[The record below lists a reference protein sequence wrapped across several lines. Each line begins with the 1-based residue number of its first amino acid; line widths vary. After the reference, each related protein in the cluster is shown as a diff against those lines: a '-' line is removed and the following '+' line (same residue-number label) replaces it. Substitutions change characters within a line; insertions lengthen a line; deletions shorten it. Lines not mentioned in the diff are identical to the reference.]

1 MDTAVKPVS
10 FETYLS
16 RESFFS
22 PAFRPESAWVDHGP
36 FAFWLIRALR
46 PRTLVEL
53 GTHGG
58 YSYFAFCQAVE
69 SLGLDT
75 RCFAID
81 TWKGDEHAGFY
92 SEDFFNRVSDHNAAH
107 YAAFSRLV
115 RATFDE
121 ALGHFSDGSIDL
133 LHIDGRHFYDDV
145 KHDFES
151 WKPKLSNRAVVLFHD
166 TNVRERDF
174 GVFRLWESLRDTA
187 PSFEFF
193 HGHGLGV
200 LALGPKAPPAI
211 LDFIAAARDPRVAAD
226 VRLSYARLG
235 ETFKVEAVAADRI
248 ARLTERAKALEA
260 RGDTLD
266 GVVADLNNKVHREAT
281 RANTLEGQLAEA
293 QIYLKNKL
301 LEADIHLKNKL
312 LEAEAQAQHRLNAA
326 EARAGQQLHDAAV
339 RLDHQQ
345 AVTAH
350 FEAQLKISMQQ
361 AEAQDQRNIALEEEI
376 KRTMGNVNALN
387 AHITAL
393 TSEIQTKAGVIAAM
407 QNSTSW
413 KLTAPVRLLRRGP
426 GGLIRRLRMMM
437 MDAGR
442 AAYRRMPVPVWIKRS
457 IAHTVF
463 SATGGLFRRTRAYQD
478 WQRLYRADLAT
489 TAWKRAAGGRK
500 PPKEVARDPA
510 VDFSVAVPFGYTP
523 DPGSPRL
530 AAICHIYYDNIASEI
545 QRYLNHIPFGFD
557 VYISTDAA
565 AKKAQIEAVFQNWT
579 RGKVEVRIAPNRGR
593 DIAPK
598 LICFKDVYPGYDY
611 VLHLHS
617 KASKHAGVLATW
629 RGYTYETLLGSP
641 ETVASVFDAFGRR
654 PDLGIVAAQHF
665 EAMRHWINW
674 GDDLKL
680 AQPLAK
686 RMGFTLSADKVLDFP
701 SGSMFWARTA
711 ALKPLL
717 DLNLAVED
725 FDAESGQI
733 DATLAHAIERLYF
746 FVCEHAGFGWLKI
759 SDPSLLANTPAIV
772 SLAAPGDLDRFIAEH
787 GLRLLGDALPPARTA
802 HPTPVAPAK
811 GLFARLQESA
821 LGVNRKLDHALD
833 VRIGIVTYNNTD
845 SQVMRVIGSARKAL
859 AHGGLGAEGRV
870 LVMDNGLPS
879 AAARIA
885 GVVVLPPEGNIGFG
899 SAHNR
904 LMKRAFADGADIYIA
919 ANPDGAFHPEAVAAL
934 AQMSAAYGHRAL
946 VEALQ
951 FPVEH
956 PRDYDPV
963 TFETP
968 WVSGACLAIT
978 RPVFAATGGFDEA
991 FFMYCE
997 DVDLSWRARALGF
1010 AVRTCPRAL
1019 FSHAVRDRGGDP
1031 RILRMILNSSAML
1044 ARKWGNPDF
1053 EAWIAREQ
1061 EARKFPPTDG
1071 TVEPV
1076 PETWRA
1082 VADFDHQFTFA
1093 EARW

>member
-1 MDTAVKPVS
+1 MDTAEKPVP

-16 RESFFS
+16 RESFS
-22 PAFRPESAWVDHGP
+22 TPAFRPVSAWIEHGP
-36 FAFWLIRALR
+36 FAFWVIRALR

-58 YSYFAFCQAVE
+58 YSYFAFCQAIKA
-69 SLGLDT
+69 LGLDT

-92 SEDFFNRVSDHNAAH
+92 AEDFFNSVSDHNAAH
-107 YAAFSRLV
+107 YAGFSRLV

-121 ALGHFSDGSIDL
+121 ALAHFSEGSIDL

-145 KHDFES
+145 KHDFDS
-151 WKPKLSNRAVVLFHD
+151 WRSKLSDRAVVLFHD

-174 GVFRLWESLRDTA
+174 GVFRLWESLKDTA
-187 PSFEFF
+187 PSFEFL
-193 HGHGLGV
+193 HAHGLGV

-211 LDFIAAARDPRVAAD
+211 LDFIKAARDPAAAAEIRN
-226 VRLSYARLG
+226 VYARLG
-235 ETFKVEAVAADRI
+235 ETFGVEAVAADRV
-248 ARLTERAKALEA
+248 ARLTERAKALET

-266 GVVADLNNKVHREAT
+266 GVVADLTGRLDRTTNDLTTRVRTAEA
-281 RANTLEGQLAEA
+281 RSENLEGQL
-293 QIYLKNKL
+293 K
-301 LEADIHLKNKL
+301 
-312 LEAEAQAQHRLNAA
+312 AA
-326 EARAGQQLHDAAV
+326 
-339 RLDHQQ
+339 
-345 AVTAH
+345 
-350 FEAQLKISMQQ
+350 MMQ
-361 AEAQDQRNIALEEEI
+361 AELHDQRNLALEDEI
-376 KRTMGNVNALN
+376 KRTMVNVNALN
-387 AHITAL
+387 AQIAAL
-393 TSEIQTKAGVIAAM
+393 TSEVQTKAGVIAAM

-426 GGLIRRLRMMM
+426 GGLVRRLRMTM
-437 MDAGR
+437 MDAAR
-442 AAYRRMPVPVWIKRS
+442 ALYRGAPIPVWIKRS
-457 IAHTVF
+457 VAHTVF
-463 SATGGLFRRTRAYQD
+463 RATGGLFRRTRAYQD
-478 WQRLYRADLAT
+478 WDRHYRADLAT

-510 VDFSVAVPFGYTP
+510 VDFSVAVPFGYAP
-523 DPGSPRL
+523 DPGAPRL

-545 QRYLNHIPFGFD
+545 QRYLAHIPFGFD
-557 VYISTDAA
+557 VYISTNTP
-565 AKKAQIEAVFQNWT
+565 AKKALIEAVFRGWT
-579 RGKVEVRIAPNRGR
+579 RGRVEVRVAPNRGR

-598 LICFKDVYPGYDY
+598 LICFKDVYPNYEY

-641 ETVASVFDAFGRR
+641 AIVASVFDAFRRR

-674 GDDLKL
+674 GDDFKL
-680 AQPLAK
+680 AQPLAR
-686 RMGFTLSADKVLDFP
+686 RMGFALSVDKVLDFP

-717 DLNLAVED
+717 DLNLAAED

-733 DATLAHAIERLYF
+733 DATIAHAIERLYF
-746 FVCEHAGFGWLKI
+746 YVCEQAGFGWLKI
-759 SDPSLLANTPAIV
+759 ANPAILANTPAIV
-772 SLAAPGDLDRFIAEH
+772 PLTSAGDLDRFIAEH
-787 GLRLLGDALPPARTA
+787 GLKLSGDALPPARLS
-802 HPTPVAPAK
+802 HPTPVPPAK
-811 GLFARLQESA
+811 GLIARLQESA
-821 LGVNRKLDHALD
+821 LGADQAVDTALEI
-833 VRIGIVTYNNTD
+833 RIGIVTYNNTD
-845 SQVMRVIGSARKAL
+845 GQVARVIGSSRKAL
-859 AHGGLGAEGRV
+859 AYGGFAAKDRIM
-870 LVMDNGLPS
+870 VMDNGQPS
-879 AAARIA
+879 VAGRIA
-885 GVVVLPPEGNIGFG
+885 DVTLLPPEGNIGFG

-904 LMKRAFADGADIYIA
+904 LMKRAFAEGADIYIA

-934 AQMSAAYGHRAL
+934 AQMSQAYGHRAL

-968 WVSGACLAIT
+968 WASGACLAIT
-978 RPVFAATGGFDEA
+978 RPVFEATGGFDEA

-997 DVDLSWRARALGF
+997 DVDLSWRARASGF
-1010 AVRTCPRAL
+1010 VVRTCPRAL

-1031 RILRMILNSSAML
+1031 RVLRMILNSAALL

-1053 EAWIAREQ
+1053 EAWIVREQ
-1061 EARKFPPTDG
+1061 EARQFPPADG

-1076 PETWRA
+1076 PEAWRT